1 LAAIDAG
8 ALSVY
13 GAACEVGYV
22 TRPTPLG
29 TGSPNARKR
38 RDWAIARAYRGNARA
53 DASANAEPASETGKK
68 INGGRLTGSANAESV
83 PLARTSIDLAAAIAE
98 WEEAQRP
105 APPCER
111 DVELARELVREREP
125 APATLP
131 PEPVFPAHPALPCT
145 RCHRPEAA
153 AALREVVDAYVAM
166 RRGEPPQSGNVL
178 PGACCQR
185 LLLGRPDVRAMIA

>member
-1 LAAIDAG
+1 MADEFAPSPPEPRLRGNSAAYLRSRLERDGHVELLRAIDAG

-53 DASANAEPASETGKK
+53 DAAPVPETPQ
-68 INGGRLTGSANAESV
+68 NGQLV
-83 PLARTSIDLAAAIAE
+83 PPIDLEAAIRE

-105 APPCER
+105 PPPRER
-111 DVELARELVREREP
+111 DL
-125 APATLP
+125 
-131 PEPVFPAHPALPCT
+131 
-145 RCHRPEAA
+145 
-153 AALREVVDAYVAM
+153 
-166 RRGEPPQSGNVL
+166 
-178 PGACCQR
+178 
-185 LLLGRPDVRAMIA
+185 